1 MDSNYK
7 KVFGGNSIEAHRVEL
22 TLKDND
28 IEPILKDE
36 TESARLAGF
45 GSPLP
50 ELIEIYVHM
59 DEEEKALALITQ
71 LNWED

>member
-7 KVFGGNSIEAHRVEL
+7 KIFGGNSIKAKRVEL

-28 IEPILKDE
+28 ITPILKDE
-36 TESARLAGF
+36 SESARLAGF

-50 ELIEIYVHM
+50 EMVEIFVYK
-59 DEEEKALALITQ
+59 DEEEKALSLINQ
-71 LNWED
+71 ISW